1 MPAPHKCRWDG
12 WVALGNVEGRMQDKQ
27 NEVRNWWENRTS
39 TWASGPTYTTLP
51 GFLQGTYMPDKEDR
65 YSQGFGANKWI
76 PILGSS
82 NIKAST
88 KQTMLWSLSTWACIR
103 LFTVSGGSHK
113 PMGFPKSCACG
124 HLWSFLET
132 ESGFHF
138 CSSALRP
145 RSFHCDEPPGE
156 PDMGVC
162 WTKQRNTDLLVLSLS
177 RLRI

>member
-1 MPAPHKCRWDG
+1 MWREGCRISKMKWG
-12 WVALGNVEGRMQDKQ
+12 IGE
-27 NEVRNWWENRTS
+27 RT
-39 TWASGPTYTTLP
+39 GIPR
-51 GFLQGTYMPDKEDR
+51 GLQGPPIQHC
-65 YSQGFGANKWI
+65 QGFCKGHICQTRKTDIHKGLGQIIKWI

-82 NIKAST
+82 NIKVST

-132 ESGFHF
+132 DSGFHF

-156 PDMGVC
+156 PDVGVC